1 MKLLLLSLL
10 CFSAAANTIRT
21 DVETEIEKIRIDR
34 EKALKPLRETLLR
47 NLTAES
53 KQWQA
58 AGKLELVLAFDA
70 RKAELEP
77 IISSPLDAKPVFLEE
92 HPIHGSKAEDQYRL
106 AQSAVYRTFLG
117 RFAKLDA
124 AVKALEQIQKQLTIQ
139 GKKDEALKAAEDG
152 NDVRDAVDNLR
163 VEFSTDPIVYERWYR
178 RLNGYDFM
186 IFSRN
191 GNCKQTYGPGITG
204 EAGRTF
210 KIKDG
215 VITMTRW
222 QQPSL
227 EFKIIN
233 AKSFEEG
240 WKLSTLSEYLKAK
253 NEAGPK

>member
-1 MKLLLLSLL
+1 MKTILLMAL
-10 CFSAAANTIRT
+10 CLPVFANTIRT
-21 DVETEIEKIRIDR
+21 DVEAEIEKIRIDR

-77 IISSPLDAKPVFLEE
+77 IVSSPLDAKPVFLEE
-92 HPIHGSKAEDQYRL
+92 HLIHGSKAEDQYRL
-106 AQSAVYRTFLG
+106 GQAAVYRTFQG

-124 AVKALEQIQKQLTIQ
+124 AVKAMDQIQKQLTIQ
-139 GKKDEALKAAEDG
+139 GKKDEALKAADDA

-163 VEFSTDPIVYERWYR
+163 VDFSTDPIVYERWYR
-178 RLNGYDFM
+178 RLDGYDFM

-215 VITMTRW
+215 IITMTRW

-240 WKLSTLSEYLKAK
+240 WKLSTLTEYLKAK
-253 NEAGPK
+253 DEGKPR